1 MVKNTNGDRRM
12 VRDPTP
18 EQIRLARGHSS
29 RLDGPGAFP
38 AGVLDTTCVAA
49 SGPLVAGHN
58 QPGADGRDQ
67 YLMRCTPGC
76 FVRI

>member
-18 EQIRLARGHSS
+18 EQIRSRRGHSS

-38 AGVLDTTCVAA
+38 AGILDTTCVAA

-58 QPGADGRDQ
+58 QPGSDGRDQ
-67 YLMRCTPGC
+67 HLISAGPSTIPR
-76 FVRI
+76 